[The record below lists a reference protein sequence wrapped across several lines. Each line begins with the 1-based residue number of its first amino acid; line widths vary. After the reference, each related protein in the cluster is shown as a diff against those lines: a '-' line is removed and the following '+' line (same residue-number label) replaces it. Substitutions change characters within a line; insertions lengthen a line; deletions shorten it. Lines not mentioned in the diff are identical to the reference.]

1 MSSSDLMKSDM
12 ALDNIKFC
20 TRILFADQQ
29 FALNLSAFQMAD
41 LSNNVSDSQVT
52 YV

>member
-20 TRILFADQQ
+20 TRILLAGRHFD
-29 FALNLSAFQMAD
+29 LNLSAFQIAD
-41 LSNNVSDSQVT
+41 LSNNLSHSQVT
-52 YV
+52 YD